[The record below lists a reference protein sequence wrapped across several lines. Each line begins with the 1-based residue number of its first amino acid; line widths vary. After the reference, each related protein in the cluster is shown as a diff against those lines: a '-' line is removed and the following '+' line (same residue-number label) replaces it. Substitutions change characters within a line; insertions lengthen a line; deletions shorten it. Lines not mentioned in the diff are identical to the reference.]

1 MTACVFDESA
11 IFNKRKKVERMQQN
25 SVEASR
31 CLGRNSN
38 DATCLSSFKWA
49 MTYQR
54 RRLPSSLTNTTLH
67 NIRKLW
73 CFTYTFYAH
82 TSLRN
87 KRQMGIAHHKV
98 APCFTALVRR
108 WQLRVPGLDKQLV
121 RKPWGHAALSQNV
134 GFGVAREKDRRDAS
148 ACIASHFRKIQ
159 NTVPQ

>member
-38 DATCLSSFKWA
+38 HATCLSSFKWA

-54 RRLPSSLTNTTLH
+54 RRLPFSLTNTTLH

-73 CFTYTFYAH
+73 CFTYILRSHLATQQRTDGDRPSQSGTLFYGAGSQVAAPSSW
-82 TSLRN
+82 TRQATRTQAMGPCCLES
-87 KRQMGIAHHKV
+87 KRR
-98 APCFTALVRR
+98 VRSSEGEGS
-108 WQLRVPGLDKQLV
+108 P
-121 RKPWGHAALSQNV
+121 
-134 GFGVAREKDRRDAS
+134 
-148 ACIASHFRKIQ
+148 
-159 NTVPQ
+159 